1 MYFKGYFC
9 WSLKSTTIALL
20 LLGGSSG
27 CTCLTEVGQMLS
39 IEECKKH
46 LKDVELT
53 DEKIGE
59 IRDVLYSFAE
69 SALDKHLFSGSVS
82 VQDNGEEKTSK

>member
-1 MYFKGYFC
+1 
-9 WSLKSTTIALL
+9 
-20 LLGGSSG
+20 
-27 CTCLTEVGQMLS
+27 MLS

-46 LKDVELT
+46 LKDVDLT

-69 SALDKHLFSGSVS
+69 DVLDKHLFSGSVS
-82 VQDNGEEKTSK
+82 LNGHEKEDK